1 MLYYGG
7 SMKKGKGYTSVLNRG
22 IRIFFSEFV
31 RVSLRRP
38 AQALFFGRTVLRQLA
53 AARRRTEL
61 ARGGL
66 HVPPIAIFSI
76 TDRCNLRC
84 KGCYA
89 QAIRREGPEELS
101 EEKVRNIVAEAA
113 ELGVSFFVI
122 AGGEPLTRPAI
133 LDITRDYPQIIFLL
147 ITNGLLL
154 DQDLIARLAAQRN
167 TVPVLSLE
175 GTRVQTDERR
185 GKGVHETLERKMREL
200 KAAGIFFSISFT
212 VTRAN
217 YDVVT
222 DEDFLRKA
230 VAEGCRLFFFM
241 EYTPIREG
249 TGDWVITDAQREG
262 MRGLVAGFRRRFPA
276 VFVAVPWDE
285 EQTGGCLASGR
296 GFVHINA
303 SGDLEPCPFAP
314 YSDTNLKTISLR
326 QGLQSPFLAAMRQNH
341 DGFAETQGGCALWKR
356 REQVRALLVSCD
368 GAERSTGGQRSA

>member
-1 MLYYGG
+1 MSTAKSYLP
-7 SMKKGKGYTSVLNRG
+7 TLNRG

-53 AARRRTEL
+53 AARRRARL
-61 ARGGL
+61 AREGL

-89 QAIRREGPEELS
+89 QAIRHEGPEELS
-101 EEKVRNIVAEAA
+101 EEKLRGIVAEAA

-122 AGGEPLTRPAI
+122 AGGEPLTRPVI
-133 LDITRDYPQIIFLL
+133 LDITRDYPQIVFLL

-154 DQDLIARLAAQRN
+154 DQAMIRRLASQPN

-175 GTRVQTDERR
+175 GTRAQTDERR
-185 GKGVHETLERKMREL
+185 GKGVHEALERKMREL
-200 KAAGIFFSISFT
+200 KAAGVFFSISFT

-217 YDVVT
+217 FEVVT
-222 DEDFLRKA
+222 DEDFLHSA

-249 TGDWVITDAQREG
+249 TDEWVITEDQREA
-262 MRGLVAGFRRRFPA
+262 MRGLVAAFRRRFPA

-314 YSDTNLKTISLR
+314 YSDTNLKTVSLR
-326 QGLQSPFLAAMRQNH
+326 QGLRSPFLAAMREGH
-341 DGFAETQGGCALWKR
+341 DRFAETEGGCSLWKR
-356 REQVRALLVSCD
+356 RGEVRELLAACI
-368 GAERSTGGQRSA
+368 AERSA

>member
-1 MLYYGG
+1 MERGQLTTTKSYLP
-7 SMKKGKGYTSVLNRG
+7 TLNRG

-38 AQALFFGRTVLRQLA
+38 AQALFFGRTVLRQLS
-53 AARRRTEL
+53 AARRRARL
-61 ARGGL
+61 A
-66 HVPPIAIFSI
+66 
-76 TDRCNLRC
+76 
-84 KGCYA
+84 
-89 QAIRREGPEELS
+89 REGPEELGD
-101 EEKVRNIVAEAA
+101 EKLRGIVAEAA

-133 LDITRDYPQIIFLL
+133 LDITRDYPQIVFLL

-154 DQDLIARLAAQRN
+154 DQAMIRRLASQPN

-175 GTRVQTDERR
+175 GTRAQTDERR
-185 GKGVHETLERKMREL
+185 GKGVHEALERKMREL

-217 YDVVT
+217 FDVVT
-222 DEDFLRKA
+222 DQDFLHRA
-230 VAEGCRLFFFM
+230 VEEGCKLFFFM

-249 TGDWVITDAQREG
+249 TDEWVITEDQREG

-314 YSDTNLKTISLR
+314 YSDTNLKAVSLR
-326 QGLQSPFLAAMRQNH
+326 QGLRSPFLAAMRESH
-341 DGFAETQGGCALWKR
+341 GSFAETEGGCSLWKR
-356 REQVRALLVSCD
+356 REQVRELLASCRR
-368 GAERSTGGQRSA
+368 AQSETRTA

>member
-1 MLYYGG
+1 MMERGQLVNTA
-7 SMKKGKGYTSVLNRG
+7 TSYLPTLNRG

-53 AARRRTEL
+53 AARRRARL
-61 ARGGL
+61 AREGL

-89 QAIRREGPEELS
+89 QAIRREGPEELG
-101 EEKVRNIVAEAA
+101 EEKLRGIVAEAA

-122 AGGEPLTRPAI
+122 AGGEPLTRPVI

-154 DQDLIARLAAQRN
+154 DPAMIRRLASQPN

-175 GTRVQTDERR
+175 GTRAQTDERR
-185 GKGVHETLERKMREL
+185 GRGVHEALERKMREL
-200 KAAGIFFSISFT
+200 KAAGVFFSISFT

-217 YDVVT
+217 FEVVT
-222 DEDFLRKA
+222 DEDFLRRA
-230 VAEGCRLFFFM
+230 VAEGCKLFFFM

-249 TGDWVITDAQREG
+249 TDEWVITEGQREG
-262 MRGLVAGFRRRFPA
+262 MRGLVAAFRRRFPA

-285 EQTGGCLASGR
+285 EETGGCLASGR

-314 YSDTNLKTISLR
+314 YSDTNLKSVSLR
-326 QGLQSPFLAAMRQNH
+326 QGLRSPFLAAMRESH
-341 DGFAETQGGCALWKR
+341 ESFAETEGGCALWKR
-356 REQVRALLVSCD
+356 REQVRELLASCR
-368 GAERSTGGQRSA
+368 GAQPETRSA

>member
-1 MLYYGG
+1 MANDN
-7 SMKKGKGYTSVLNRG
+7 GYTTILNRG

-31 RVSLRRP
+31 RVSLARP
-38 AQALFFGRTVLRQLA
+38 AQALFFGRTVLHQLRA
-53 AARRRTEL
+53 AARRARL
-61 ARGGL
+61 AKEGL

-89 QAIRREGPEELS
+89 QAIRQEGHEELS
-101 EEKVRNIVAEAA
+101 EEKMRGIVAEAA

-154 DQDLIARLAAQRN
+154 DQAMIQRLATQPN

-175 GTRVQTDERR
+175 GTRAQTDERR
-185 GKGVHETLERKMREL
+185 GQGVHEALERKMQEL
-200 KAAGIFFSISFT
+200 RAAGIFFSISFT

-217 YDVVT
+217 YPVVT
-222 DEDFLRKA
+222 DPDFIRRA
-230 VAEGCRLFFFM
+230 VAEGCKLFFFM
-241 EYTPIREG
+241 EFTPIREG
-249 TGDWVITDAQREG
+249 TDEWVITDAQREG
-262 MRGLVAGFRRRFPA
+262 MRELVAGFRRRFPA

-285 EQTGGCLASGR
+285 EDTGGCLASGR

-314 YSDTNLKTISLR
+314 YSDTNLKEISLR
-326 QGLQSPFLAAMRQNH
+326 EGLQSPFLAAMRSSH
-341 DGFAETQGGCALWKR
+341 DGFAEMEGGCALWKR
-356 REQVRALLVSCD
+356 REQVRELLASCG
-368 GAERSTGGQRSA
+368 GAKSGEERSA